1 MGESQTESPSTSSS
15 FLISAAE
22 VRAVASAV
30 RRHFLPQGSDGA
42 ESNPETTTLR
52 FVAISLLEEE
62 AESKSTTARLAEAIV
77 LNPATG
83 LASEL
88 VVSIEDNDDNCKDA
102 TVVECTELPA
112 GRQPMFTPDDC
123 DVAERIVQESAE
135 VQQALLER
143 YGIEDMSRVAC
154 DPWSVHLAGGGD
166 DQKMLTEWRKS
177 DSDGAPTIPARL
189 IQTFLYLRRNGTG
202 LQDNHYSCPIDIL
215 PVVDLNARV
224 VVHIG
229 GMDRSPPP
237 VLPTLSVNY
246 HRDLLATNTYLP
258 TAWRSDVLKA
268 LNVVQPDGPSFR
280 VDPDTN
286 RVDWQKWSFQVGFN
300 YREGVV
306 LHNLAFDGR
315 SVVKRMSLVEMAV
328 PYADP
333 NPPFHRKCAFDVGDY
348 GLGYCANSLELGCDC
363 LGASPVTLFWRG
375 VGLFHTYLCKL
386 TLTQPFP

>member
-1 MGESQTESPSTSSS
+1 MGESESPSSSPS
-15 FLISAAE
+15 FVISAAE

-30 RRHFLPQGSDGA
+30 RKHLLPQESNGGDEA
-42 ESNPETTTLR
+42 ESKPETTALR
-52 FVAISLLEEE
+52 FVAISLLED
-62 AESKSTTARLAEAIV
+62 STARLAEAVV
-77 LNPATG
+77 LNPTTG

-88 VVSIEDNDDNCKDA
+88 VVSLGDDDDDA
-102 TVVECTELPA
+102 KVVECTEHPA

-123 DVAERIVQESAE
+123 DVAELIVQESTE

-143 YGIEDMSRVAC
+143 YGITDMSRVAC
-154 DPWSVHLAGGGD
+154 DPWSVHLAGGDD
-166 DQKMLTEWRKS
+166 DQMLTEWRKS
-177 DSDGAPTIPARL
+177 EDGTATIPARL
-189 IQTFLYLRRNGTG
+189 IQTFLYLRQNGTG
-202 LQDNHYSCPIDIL
+202 LQDNEYSCPIDIL

-237 VLPTLSVNY
+237 VLPKQSVNY
-246 HRDLLATNTYLP
+246 HRDLLATNTYLS

-268 LNVVQPDGPSFR
+268 LNVVQPDGPSFC
-280 VDPDTN
+280 VDSDTN

-363 LGASPVTLFWRG
+363 LGASPLFVLGRPD
-375 VGLFHTYLCKL
+375 VESVAPPMQIPSPKCDAFLIC
-386 TLTQPFP
+386 